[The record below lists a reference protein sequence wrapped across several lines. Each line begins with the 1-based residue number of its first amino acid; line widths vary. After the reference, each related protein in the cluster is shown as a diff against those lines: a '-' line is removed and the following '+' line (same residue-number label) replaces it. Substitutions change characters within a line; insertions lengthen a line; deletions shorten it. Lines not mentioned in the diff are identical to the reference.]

1 MNIKKNLGARI
12 RNIRLMNSLTQE
24 SLAEKLNIS
33 AKSLSQ
39 IECGNNFVSAET
51 LEILCKALKINPKT
65 LFDFDYIET
74 NKNNLIADIV
84 TRLKNN
90 PILLKTVHKITLA
103 LDEG

>member
-1 MNIKKNLGARI
+1 MSIKKNLGARI

-24 SLAEKLNIS
+24 MLAEKLNIS

-51 LEILCKALKINPKT
+51 LEILCRALKISPKA
-65 LFDFDYIET
+65 LFDFDYIEA
-74 NKNNLIADIV
+74 NQIDLVEDIV
-84 TRLKNN
+84 NRIKNN

-103 LDEG
+103 LDES